1 MKKLIAFL
9 DGINEWTG
17 KTFAWSTTFMVWLI
31 FGLVVMRY
39 GFGMF
44 SQKASELTTYFFAIS
59 FLLASGYAFKNE
71 NHVRVDLFYAKW
83 SDKRKAWVNLIGGIF
98 FLLPWCIVS
107 CVVCFKYAK
116 TSFLRGEMSDQPS
129 GLPALYI
136 LKFILLIGF
145 VLLLIQGISSIIKAI
160 AVLKGID
167 HYKVSEGEGE
177 REGEGKGDNLDE
189 LKSDSTW
196 EL

>member
-1 MKKLIAFL
+1 MKKTIKLL
-9 DGINEWTG
+9 DSINEWVG
-17 KTFAWSTTFMVWLI
+17 NTFAWSTSLMVWVI

-39 GFGMF
+39 GFGSF

-59 FLLASGYAFKNE
+59 FLMASGYAFKNE

-83 SDKRKAWVNLIGGIF
+83 GDKRKALVNLIGGLL

-107 CVVCFKYAK
+107 GITCFKYAR
-116 TSFLRGEMSDQPS
+116 TSFMRNEVSDQPS

-136 LKFILLIGF
+136 LKFILFAGF
-145 VLLLIQGISSIIKAI
+145 VLLLIQGISSI
-160 AVLKGID
+160 
-167 HYKVSEGEGE
+167 
-177 REGEGKGDNLDE
+177 
-189 LKSDSTW
+189 LKSIQVLRNKDSYGGESKHQESTIDSPKADGTW

>member
-1 MKKLIAFL
+1 MKKLVSFL
-9 DGINEWTG
+9 DGINERVG
-17 KTFAWSTTFMVWLI
+17 KTFSWTTSLMVWLI

-39 GFGMF
+39 GFGTF

-83 SDKRKAWVNLIGGIF
+83 NDKRKAWVNLIGGIF

-107 CVVCFKYAK
+107 CIVCFQYAK
-116 TSFLRGEMSDQPS
+116 TSFLRGEVSDQPS
-129 GLPALYI
+129 GLPAIYI
-136 LKFILLIGF
+136 LKFILLLGF

-167 HYKVSEGEGE
+167 HYNDKAAEEE
-177 REGEGKGDNLDE
+177 EIKNLDVP
-189 LKSDSTW
+189 KSDSAW